1 MRGWELP
8 CASPARTAAGVRAP
22 VYCLQG
28 IASHRHLPKHL
39 SHPPAH
45 VVYPSTRRLS
55 PCPLPPRP
63 HLHALCCV
71 CADYDF
77 FGACR
82 SSWRIASLSK
92 LSGLLAPCKPELR
105 SVPRSCSARKE
116 FNSTGPPGVWRT
128 AWNIPLALWM
138 SRQSDRQADSW
149 LQLLKV
155 SYVGERKLRTPA
167 AHRIPF
173 QIWVSSDV
181 SESDDGGSQ
190 ITSNRQIRRRALT
203 LHVKSCAAFVSRRW
217 RRRTTRARAGT

>member
-1 MRGWELP
+1 M
-8 CASPARTAAGVRAP
+8 
-22 VYCLQG
+22 
-28 IASHRHLPKHL
+28 
-39 SHPPAH
+39 
-45 VVYPSTRRLS
+45 
-55 PCPLPPRP
+55 
-63 HLHALCCV
+63 LHAACAWTHEPVAPPGGSPLCPDCHT
-71 CADYDF
+71 CPD
-77 FGACR
+77 
-82 SSWRIASLSK
+82 SSPSNAGTPKGKR
-92 LSGLLAPCKPELR
+92 GLLASCKPELR
-105 SVPRSCSARKE
+105 SVPRSSSARKE

-128 AWNIPLALWM
+128 AWNIPLAQWL

-203 LHVKSCAAFVSRRW
+203 LHVKELCSVCQEEEASDDTGTGKYAIALGALAF
-217 RRRTTRARAGT
+217 T